1 MNLVGGSLAET
12 DLLNEERAEVQQFFK
27 SYVKEG
33 VVAADTDI
41 IAI

>member
-1 MNLVGGSLAET
+1 MNLVGGSVAEIAS
-12 DLLNEERAEVQQFFK
+12 LNEGRAEVQQFFK